1 MKRYDKG
8 WWDSGLMRL
17 NLITSLFPL
26 VTVSGAAATG
36 EPHSEPMLRIE
47 IGLRQRARVLL

>member
-1 MKRYDKG
+1 MIRYDKG